1 VIATLAAFLP
11 TFQNGFVNSWDDGPN
26 LLANRDYRGLGWT
39 QLRWMF
45 TTTHMGHWIPL
56 TWMTFGLD
64 YLVWGMNPAGYH
76 LTSLLLHSA
85 NAVLCYALS
94 LGLLRAAMTGV
105 TGATLRSGAVAAALF
120 FAVHPLRVES
130 VAWATERRDVLSGF
144 FFLLTLLAY
153 LRASASEGS
162 ARWRWLASSVACAV
176 LALLSKAIVVG
187 LPVILILLDVYPLR
201 RLGWRPRE
209 WVTPRGRAVLAE
221 KIPYVMLAIVGSAV
235 ALHAQSSLIVPLEA
249 PSPLLRIEYVLY
261 SLGFYVWKT
270 VIPSALSPLYELAPR
285 VDPRELRFIVSSIA
299 VLAVSVALLF
309 FRRRWPAGL
318 AVWVAYAAM
327 VAPVSGLFQSSA
339 RLLVADRYSYLPCI
353 GLAILFGAGV
363 CALVRALT
371 MGNGSTRWLGRAGA
385 GAVVGWIVVLGAL
398 TWRQVG
404 VWHDPGTLWTHVLA
418 VDPRS
423 SVAHNNLGY
432 FLKETGRL
440 SEAAAH
446 AEEALRINP
455 SFVEADVNLGDVR
468 VRQGNLDGGGR
479 PLSRCPASSTRLR
492 GGPQRPGH
500 RPPWA
505 GPSERGD
512 PGVPGCHRAGAR
524 LRRGALQSRERAHAP
539 RPVGRGHRALSRG
552 LADPARL
559 RGSSQQPGRHPPVPA
574 AGRRGDRPLPA
585 RPGDRSDVSQGAQ
598 QPGHRRGAPEAGSSM
613 T

>member
-385 GAVVGWIVVLGAL
+385 GAVLGWIVVLGAL

-468 VRQGNLDGGGR
+468 VRQGNLDGAAARYRDALRLRPDFAAAHNGLGIALHGLGR
-479 PLSRCPASSTRLR
+479 PSEAIQEFQAAIALVPDFAEAHYNLANALMRLDRWDEATAHFRAALQTRPDYAEAHNNLGAILLSRQQVDEAI
-492 GGPQRPGH
+492 
-500 RPPWA
+500 
-505 GPSERGD
+505 
-512 PGVPGCHRAGAR
+512 
-524 LRRGALQSRERAHAP
+524 AHFQ
-539 RPVGRGHRALSRG
+539 RALEI
-552 LADPARL
+552 DPTYRKARNNLDIAAAL
-559 RGSSQQPGRHPPVPA
+559 RKQ
-574 AGRRGDRPLPA
+574 GRR
-585 RPGDRSDVSQGAQ
+585 
-598 QPGHRRGAPEAGSSM
+598 
-613 T
+613 

>member
-64 YLVWGMNPAGYH
+64 HLVWGMNPAGYH

-85 NAVLCYALS
+85 NAVLCYALA

-468 VRQGNLDGGGR
+468 VRQGNLDGAAARYRDALRLRPDFAAAHNGLGIALHGLGR
-479 PLSRCPASSTRLR
+479 PGEAIQEFQAATALVPDFAEAHYNLANALMRLDRWDEATAHFRAALQTRPDYAEAHNNLGAILLSRQQVDEAI
-492 GGPQRPGH
+492 
-500 RPPWA
+500 
-505 GPSERGD
+505 
-512 PGVPGCHRAGAR
+512 
-524 LRRGALQSRERAHAP
+524 AHFQ
-539 RPVGRGHRALSRG
+539 RALEI
-552 LADPARL
+552 DPTYRKARNNLDIAAAL
-559 RGSSQQPGRHPPVPA
+559 RKQ
-574 AGRRGDRPLPA
+574 GRR
-585 RPGDRSDVSQGAQ
+585 
-598 QPGHRRGAPEAGSSM
+598 
-613 T
+613 